1 MNTTRLA
8 ARTRAIVTMLCAAGP
23 SGRASTLTHLP
34 ADRGAARASRGH
46 AADIIRAL
54 CQRAPAVGFIIVA
67 ACLSASCA
75 LSRVD
80 RTLLY
85 DTRESPW
92 TIYYVRAHDVSPG
105 TSYSY
110 QLFFKN
116 QPFAI
121 PKHVFGSAVDIDR
134 FLAATAPETA
144 SHHNDSVLLVLAYN
158 VASASGSIAS
168 AGRRVVLV
176 RAVDPAQNNQVSISD
191 LDGRVHAVIELPAA
205 IAGSGRPPRR

>member
-1 MNTTRLA
+1 M
-8 ARTRAIVTMLCAAGP
+8 
-23 SGRASTLTHLP
+23 THLP
-34 ADRGAARASRGH
+34 ADRPSARASWRH
-46 AADIIRAL
+46 AVHIIRAL
-54 CQRAPAVGFIIVA
+54 RQRAPAIGLIIVA

-92 TIYYVRAHDVSPG
+92 TIYYVRSHEVSPG

-110 QLFFKN
+110 QLFFKH

-121 PKHVFGSAVDIDR
+121 PRHVFSSAADIDR
-134 FLAATAPETA
+134 FLAATAPETS

-158 VASASGSIAS
+158 IAS
-168 AGRRVVLV
+168 PGGSLSSAGKRIVLV

-191 LDGRVHAVIELPAA
+191 LDGHVHAVIELPAA
-205 IAGSGRPPRR
+205 SAGSSRPPRQ